1 MAVKLDNS
9 SNRWIR
15 SQSSTVDKELEKK
28 QRIISDLLDYDISI
42 SFIFNII
49 PDRSLPLL

>member
-28 QRIISDLLDYDISI
+28 QRIIYSNLTGIMKGKI
-42 SFIFNII
+42 
-49 PDRSLPLL
+49 